1 MSTSKECKDLVTF
14 LRKLQSEET
23 DDDSKAALKV
33 QIDDAVQQYI
43 DHVTTTKNTPSSS
56 TSSDIFTPN
65 SDKTYERGVK
75 AISLALKDLPSYSG
89 LNITETERY
98 LGKLNQFFTLLVS
111 EIDEKL
117 ESEFL
122 MRIKLKLG
130 DNV

>member
-1 MSTSKECKDLVTF
+1 MSSSKECKDLVTF

-65 SDKTYERGVK
+65 SDKTYERGAKV
-75 AISLALKDLPSYSG
+75 ISFALKD
-89 LNITETERY
+89 
-98 LGKLNQFFTLLVS
+98 
-111 EIDEKL
+111 
-117 ESEFL
+117 
-122 MRIKLKLG
+122 
-130 DNV
+130 